1 MLRIIDKYIFREI
14 FNTWLIVMLTLLAV
28 LLTNQF
34 ARILGDVAKDKLPK
48 DSVMDLIL
56 LSGLQYLT
64 ILIPIGLFLSI
75 LMALGRLY
83 SNSEMSAM
91 MACKLPLPCVDR
103 FLPCRCIPI
112 WKRPRRIISSRRF
125 LRHLSMKAGVWGRQ
139 DRAGQVRRRFI
150 FRPTGVFRQ

>member
-75 LMALGRLY
+75 LEWRLDKKFQR
-83 SNSEMSAM
+83 SISA
-91 MACKLPLPCVDR
+91 
-103 FLPCRCIPI
+103 
-112 WKRPRRIISSRRF
+112 ISRNRNIEIATS
-125 LRHLSMKAGVWGRQ
+125 
-139 DRAGQVRRRFI
+139 
-150 FRPTGVFRQ
+150 P